1 MEKRRAIE
9 KRGTGS
15 GARMRHLGNWVR
27 SLDFTLA
34 RRFGLANR
42 EDRVFFLLIG
52 LVGVLGGLLGVV
64 TDFLIGLVQ
73 RILWGAPGD
82 LFAIV
87 SKVPRWVVVAAPA
100 TGGVVIGLLLWLSRR
115 RMKGEAS
122 GEGMAM
128 LIESVALSGGKISP
142 RPVLINALAAV
153 VTVGSGGSLGREGP
167 MIRLGAMVSS
177 WMGQRLELPPHR
189 LKILVGCG
197 AAAGLAATYNI
208 PIGGTLFAMEV
219 ILGNF
224 ALEIFGPIV
233 ASSVIATLI
242 ARSLT
247 GNEPLYAAPDYVL
260 SNGWE
265 MLLYLGLGIVGAF
278 ASVAFMIGV
287 SWGSVVFK
295 KLSKMKVLP
304 RPFQPVVGMALLGVL
319 GLYVP
324 YALGRG
330 YGLIN
335 LALAGNLKLPTPLAL
350 PQTFT
355 VLFLLGLAVVKLAA
369 TALTRGSGGS
379 GGLFTPSLACGA
391 LVGAAYGYWAH
402 SLWPHL
408 ASPYGAYAAVGM
420 AAVMAGTSHAPI
432 SAILILFEFT
442 GNYDLILPVMV
453 AAIVAST
460 LAKQLRPYSIYTEAL
475 RGRGVD
481 LPWRMEEAVLAGL
494 KAETLARA
502 DPNTLKPVDSY
513 GDVVQKFLA
522 TRRQRL
528 FVVGEAGNL
537 LGAVSLH
544 DIKSAL
550 EHPEIMTAVVAYDLM
565 VPVEQV
571 LRKEERLHRAT
582 EIFAHSDFERL
593 PVVDGDNTFLG
604 VIAKRDL
611 LAVYAQEVLGRPALL
626 TTFVSSQDAQTRQYV
641 EIPPDFSLRLV
652 PVPEELVGKTLA
664 EARLPQ
670 VLGARVMEIR
680 RRGKTGED
688 VVIPAADTVLEA
700 GDLLLLLGPAAKVEA
715 LAEGK
720 MAEEALA
727 QHQAE

>member
-1 MEKRRAIE
+1 MAKREA
-9 KRGTGS
+9 GS
-15 GARMRHLGNWVR
+15 GARLHRVRDWVR

-42 EDRVFFLLIG
+42 EDRLFFLLIG
-52 LVGVLGGLLGVV
+52 LVGILGGLLGVA

-73 RILWGAPGD
+73 RVLWGAPGD
-82 LFAIV
+82 LFAVIP
-87 SKVPRWVVVAAPA
+87 KVPRWVVVAAPA
-100 TGGVVIGLLLWLSRR
+100 GGGVVIGLLLWLSRR

-167 MIRLGAMVSS
+167 MIRLGAMASS

-260 SNGWE
+260 SSGWE

-287 SWGSVVFK
+287 SWGGIAFK
-295 KLSKMKVLP
+295 KLSKMKLLP
-304 RPFQPVVGMALLGVL
+304 RPFQPVVGMALLGVV

-335 LALAGNLKLPTPLAL
+335 MALAGDLKLPVRLAL
-350 PQTFT
+350 PQEFT
-355 VLFLLGLAVVKLAA
+355 ILFLLGLAVIKLAA

-379 GGLFTPSLACGA
+379 GGLFTPSLAFGA

-442 GNYDLILPVMV
+442 GNYDIILPVMV

-460 LAKQLRPYSIYTEAL
+460 LAKRLRPYSIYTEGL

-494 KAETLARA
+494 EAETLSRA
-502 DPNTLKPVDSY
+502 DPSTLRPADSY

-528 FVVGEAGNL
+528 FVVGEEGKL

-550 EHPEIMTAVVAYDLM
+550 EHPEIMTAVVAFDLM

-593 PVVDGDNTFLG
+593 PVVDADNTFLG

-626 TTFVSSQDAQTRQYV
+626 ATFVSSQDAQTRQYV

-680 RRGKTGED
+680 RCGKTGEEA
-688 VVIPAADTVLEA
+688 VVPAADTALEA
-700 GDLLLLLGPAAKVEA
+700 GDLLLLLGPTAKVEA
-715 LAEGK
+715 LAQGK
-720 MAEEALA
+720 LAEEALA
-727 QHQAE
+727 RHQAE

>member
-1 MEKRRAIE
+1 METRETPSATRWRRV
-9 KRGTGS
+9 RD
-15 GARMRHLGNWVR
+15 WVR

-52 LVGVLGGLLGVV
+52 LIGVISGLLGLA
-64 TDFLIGLVQ
+64 TEFLIGLVQ
-73 RILWGAPGD
+73 RVLWGSPGD
-82 LFAIV
+82 LLTIV
-87 SKVPRWVVVAAPA
+87 PKMPRWVVVAAPA
-100 TGGVVIGLLLWLSRR
+100 AGGVLLGGILWLSRR
-115 RMKGEAS
+115 RLKGEAS
-122 GEGMAM
+122 GEGMAS
-128 LIESVALSGGKISP
+128 LIEAVALSGGKIAP
-142 RPVLINALAAV
+142 RPVLFNALAAI

-167 MIRLGAMVSS
+167 MTRLGAMVSS
-177 WMGQRLELPPHR
+177 WMGQRFDLPPHR

-197 AAAGLAATYNI
+197 AAAGLSATYNI

-233 ASSVIATLI
+233 AASVIATLI

-247 GNEPLYAAPDYVL
+247 GNEPLYAAPDFAL
-260 SNGWE
+260 TSGWE
-265 MLLYLGLGIVGAF
+265 MLLYVGLGIVGAF
-278 ASVAFMIGV
+278 ASVAFMVGV
-287 SWGSVVFK
+287 SWGGTGFK
-295 KLSKMKVLP
+295 KLSRMKVLP

-319 GLYVP
+319 GLYMP

-330 YGLIN
+330 TGLIN
-335 LALAGNLKLPTPLAL
+335 MALAGELKLPSRLAL
-350 PQTFT
+350 PEDFT
-355 VLFLLGLAVVKLAA
+355 ILLLLGLAAVKLAA
-369 TALTRGSGGS
+369 TAITRGCGGS
-379 GGLFTPSLACGA
+379 GGLFTPSLAFGA

-402 SLWPHL
+402 SLWPNT

-442 GNYDLILPVMV
+442 GNYDLILPVML
-453 AAIVAST
+453 ASILSSL
-460 LAKQLRPYSIYTEAL
+460 LARRLRPYSIYTEAL

-494 KAETLARA
+494 KAENLVRA
-502 DPNTLKPVDSY
+502 DPQVLRPGDPY
-513 GDVVQKFLA
+513 GDVVQKFLS

-528 FVVGEAGNL
+528 FVVGADGKL

-550 EHPEIMTAVVAYDLM
+550 EHPENVTAVVAYDLM
-565 VPVEQV
+565 VPVDQV
-571 LRKEERLHRAT
+571 LKKEERLHRAT

-593 PVVDGDNTFLG
+593 PVVDEGGVFLG

-652 PVPEELVGKTLA
+652 PAPEELIGKTLA

-680 RRGKTGED
+680 RRGKLGEEP
-688 VVIPAADTVLEA
+688 VLPAGDTRLEP
-700 GDLLLLLGPAAKVEA
+700 GDLLLLLGPTAKVEA
-715 LAEGK
+715 LAQGK

>member
-1 MEKRRAIE
+1 
-9 KRGTGS
+9 
-15 GARMRHLGNWVR
+15 
-27 SLDFTLA
+27 
-34 RRFGLANR
+34 
-42 EDRVFFLLIG
+42 FFLLIG
-52 LVGVLGGLLGVV
+52 LVGVIGGLLGLA

-73 RILWGAPGD
+73 RVLWGSEGD
-82 LFAIV
+82 LFSIV
-87 SKVPRWVVVAAPA
+87 TQVPRWVVVVAPA

-115 RMKGEAS
+115 RMKGEGS

-128 LIESVALSGGKISP
+128 LIESVALSGGKIAP

-153 VTVGSGGSLGREGP
+153 MTVGSGGSLGREGP
-167 MIRLGAMVSS
+167 MIRLGAMISS

-197 AAAGLAATYNI
+197 AAAGLSATYNI

-233 ASSVIATLI
+233 AASVIATLI

-247 GNEPLYAAPDYVL
+247 GNEPLYAAPDFTL
-260 SNGWE
+260 TSGWE
-265 MLLYLGLGIVGAF
+265 MLFYAGLGIVGAF
-278 ASVAFMIGV
+278 ASVAFMMGV
-287 SWGSVVFK
+287 SWGGAGFK
-295 KLSKMKVLP
+295 KLSKLKILP

-335 LALAGNLKLPTPLAL
+335 MALSGELKMPARFAL
-350 PQTFT
+350 PQDFT
-355 VLFLLGLAVVKLAA
+355 ILLLLGLAVVKLAA
-369 TALTRGSGGS
+369 TAITRGSGGS
-379 GGLFTPSLACGA
+379 GGLFTPSLAFGA
-391 LVGAAYGYWAH
+391 LVGGAYGAWIH
-402 SLWPHL
+402 SLWPHT
-408 ASPYGAYAAVGM
+408 ASYGAYAAVGM

-442 GNYDLILPVMV
+442 GNYDLILPVML
-453 AAIVAST
+453 ASI
-460 LAKQLRPYSIYTEAL
+460 LSSLIARRLRPYSIYTEAL

-494 KAETLARA
+494 KAENLVRA
-502 DPNTLKPVDSY
+502 DPNTLKPGDSY
-513 GDVVQKFLA
+513 GDVVKKFLS

-528 FVVGEAGNL
+528 LVVGADGKL

-544 DIKSAL
+544 DIKSVL
-550 EHPEIMTAVVAYDLM
+550 EHPETMTAVVAYDLM
-565 VPVEQV
+565 VPVDRV
-571 LRKEERLHRAT
+571 LKKDERLHRAT
-582 EIFAHSDFERL
+582 EIFAHSDYERL
-593 PVVDGDNTFLG
+593 PVVDDDDVFLG
-604 VIAKRDL
+604 LIAKRDL

-641 EIPPDFSLRLV
+641 EIPPDFALRLV
-652 PVPEELVGKTLA
+652 PVPGDLAGKTLA
-664 EARLPQ
+664 EAQLPKT
-670 VLGARVMEIR
+670 LGARVMEIR
-680 RRGKTGED
+680 RQGKTGEE
-688 VVIPAADTVLEA
+688 VIVPSAETRLKP

-715 LAEGK
+715 LAQGK
-720 MAEEALA
+720 IAEEALA
-727 QHQAE
+727 KHQAELDD

>member
-1 MEKRRAIE
+1 METR
-9 KRGTGS
+9 S
-15 GARMRHLGNWVR
+15 VARLHRVRDWVR

-42 EDRVFFLLIG
+42 EDRLFFLLIG
-52 LVGVLGGLLGVV
+52 LVGVIGGLLGLV
-64 TDFLIGLVQ
+64 TEFLIELVQ
-73 RILWGAPGD
+73 RLLWGDSGD
-82 LFAIV
+82 LLAIAPNLH
-87 SKVPRWVVVAAPA
+87 PRWLVVAAPA
-100 TGGVVIGLLLWLSRR
+100 AGGALVGLILWLGRR

-122 GEGMAM
+122 GEGMAT
-128 LIESVALSGGKISP
+128 LIEAVAVSGGKIAP

-153 VTVGSGGSLGREGP
+153 ATVGAGGSLGREGP
-167 MIRLGAMVSS
+167 MIRLGAMASS

-242 ARSLT
+242 SRSLV
-247 GNEPLYAAPDYVL
+247 GNAPLYAAPDYAL
-260 SNGWE
+260 TSGWE
-265 MLLYLGLGIVGAF
+265 MLLYVGLGIVGAV
-278 ASVAFMIGV
+278 ASLVFMG
-287 SWGSVVFK
+287 GMNLGAGLFG
-295 KLSKMKVLP
+295 LLRRYRLLP
-304 RPFQPVVGMALLGVL
+304 RPFHPVVGMALVGVL
-319 GLYVP
+319 GLFVP
-324 YALGRG
+324 HALGRS

-335 LALAGNLKLPTPLAL
+335 LALAGDLKLPSRFAL
-350 PQTFT
+350 PHELTIF
-355 VLFLLGLAVVKLAA
+355 FLLGIAFAKLAA

-379 GGLFTPSLACGA
+379 GGLFTPSIAFGA
-391 LVGAAYGYWAH
+391 LVGGAYGYWMH
-402 SLWPHL
+402 SLWPSV

-453 AAIVAST
+453 A
-460 LAKQLRPYSIYTEAL
+460 SILSSLVSRRLHPTSLYTEPL
-475 RGRGVD
+475 RRRGVD
-481 LPWRMEEAVLAGL
+481 IPWRMEEAVLAGL
-494 KAETLARA
+494 KAETLVRP
-502 DPNTLKPVDSY
+502 DPHVLRPGDHY
-513 GDVVQKFLA
+513 RDVVEKFLS

-528 FVVGEAGNL
+528 FVVGEDGKL

-544 DIKSAL
+544 DIKHAL
-550 EHPEIMTAVVAYDLM
+550 EHPESLTAVVAHDLM
-565 VPVEQV
+565 TPVE
-571 LRKEERLHRAT
+571 RAIHKDERLHRAT
-582 EIFAHSDFERL
+582 ELFAHSDFERL
-593 PVVDGDNTFLG
+593 PVVDGDGKFLG

-626 TTFVSSQDAQTRQYV
+626 TTFVSSQDSQASRQYV
-641 EIPPDFSLRLV
+641 EIPPDFALRLV
-652 PVPEELVGKTLA
+652 PVPQELVGKTLA

-670 VLGARVMEIR
+670 TLGARVMEIR
-680 RRGKTGED
+680 RRGRLGEEP
-688 VVIPAADTVLEA
+688 VLPTAETRLEA

-715 LAEGK
+715 LAQGK
-720 MAEEALA
+720 LAEEALA
-727 QHQAE
+727 EHQAADGT

>member
-1 MEKRRAIE
+1 METREARE
-9 KRGTGS
+9 TPPGTRLR
-15 GARMRHLGNWVR
+15 RMRDWVR

-52 LVGVLGGLLGVV
+52 LIGVISGLLGL
-64 TDFLIGLVQ
+64 TTELLIGFVQ
-73 RILWGAPGD
+73 KVLWGSSGS
-82 LFAIV
+82 LMEIV
-87 SKVPRWVVVAAPA
+87 PKVARWRVVAAPA
-100 TGGVVIGLLLWLSRR
+100 LGGVLLGLILWLSRR
-115 RMKGEAS
+115 RLKGEAS
-122 GEGMAM
+122 GEGMAS
-128 LIESVALSGGKISP
+128 LIEAVALSGGKISP
-142 RPVLINALAAV
+142 RPVLINALAAI

-167 MIRLGAMVSS
+167 MTRLGAMVSS
-177 WMGQRLELPPHR
+177 WMGQRFDLPPHR

-233 ASSVIATLI
+233 AASVIATLI

-260 SNGWE
+260 SSGWE
-265 MLLYLGLGIVGAF
+265 MFLYVGLGIVGAF

-287 SWGSVVFK
+287 SWGGAGFK
-295 KLSKMKVLP
+295 KLSKMKLLP

-319 GLYVP
+319 GLYMP

-330 YGLIN
+330 TGLIN
-335 LALAGNLKLPTPLAL
+335 MALAGELKLPTRLAL
-350 PQTFT
+350 PEDFT
-355 VLFLLGLAVVKLAA
+355 ILLLLGLAVVKLAA
-369 TALTRGSGGS
+369 TAITRGSGGS
-379 GGLFTPSLACGA
+379 GGLFTPSLAFGA
-391 LVGAAYGYWAH
+391 LVGGAYGYWAH
-402 SLWPHL
+402 SLWPHA

-453 AAIVAST
+453 ASILSSLIARR
-460 LAKQLRPYSIYTEAL
+460 LRPHSIYTESL

-494 KAETLARA
+494 KAENLVRA
-502 DPNTLKPVDSY
+502 DTTTLKPGDSY
-513 GDVVQKFLA
+513 GDVVQKFLS

-528 FVVGEAGNL
+528 LVVGADGKL
-537 LGAVSLH
+537 LGAISLH

-550 EHPEIMTAVVAYDLM
+550 EHPEMVTAVVAYDLM
-565 VPVEQV
+565 VPVGQV
-571 LRKEERLHRAT
+571 LKKDERLHRAT

-593 PVVDGDNTFLG
+593 PVVDEDGTFLG

-626 TTFVSSQDAQTRQYV
+626 TTFVSSQDSQSRQYV

-652 PVPEELVGKTLA
+652 PAPEELVGKTLA

-680 RRGKTGED
+680 RRGKTGEE
-688 VVIPAADTVLEA
+688 VVVPSAETRLEP
-700 GDLLLLLGPAAKVEA
+700 GDLLLLLGPTAKVEA
-715 LAEGK
+715 LAQGK